1 MYIKRF
7 RGWGLLFIYAA
18 LVGGFFYQTI
28 VYRKLPVPSD
38 TLVGLYHP
46 WRDMYVGSNPRG
58 VPFKNF
64 LITDPVRQQIP
75 WRKISIAS
83 WKTWHM
89 PGWNPYTYMGV
100 PLDANIQAAPF
111 YPLNILF
118 IVLNFPVAWTL
129 LIVLQ
134 PFLAGVF
141 MYVYLKRQGLADMS
155 AGIGSIAWSF
165 SGFSISWMTWGTIM
179 HAALWLPLMLV
190 SIDELIV
197 SRKKTPEY
205 VWWSFVLMIGMAMTV
220 LGGHIQVA
228 AYTLFL
234 SIMYFAYKVGKSS
247 LWISI
252 ACAVS
257 AGLVALALTAV
268 QWIPLTRFIA
278 ESGRAGSFEAWKQA
292 GWFLPM
298 PHLLQ
303 FFVPDFFGNPA
314 TLNYWGEWNYGEF
327 IGYIGVLPMI
337 FAGSVLLIGGT
348 PRFFAVSAA
357 IALGLMMSNPVSR
370 LPFLLHIP
378 VLSVLQPTRLM
389 VIVDFS
395 LAVLAAVGYDRS
407 LRGEKVSLK
416 MSAGIFGLGIIGLWI
431 YVLCVRFFVHDVQM
445 LEHIAVATRNLIVPT
460 FLMSVCVAWV
470 FIYPYIKKRSVKT
483 AAAAVV
489 LVVILF
495 DLYRFGW
502 KYTPFTPTEF
512 FFPRTKVITFL
523 EHQPKP
529 FRIMSLDDRI
539 LPPNVSSYYGIE
551 SVEGYDPITPLQYDT
566 FLSASERGN
575 ADTGI
580 LSRFNR
586 IYTAHNIDSVLL
598 PYFNVKYILSLTDI
612 KRPFLKEVLREGE
625 TRVYEYINH
634 LPRVY
639 FPDITARVNTANEEL
654 SLLFSTTGSVGTVGR
669 FVHIMNIPR
678 AGDEIA
684 EVKEYSSDRIRVHA
698 QTSSERLLIV
708 LNQYDRRWNVTVDGK
723 PGSVVRAN
731 YLFMGVVVPAGSH
744 DIILSYR

>member
-1 MYIKRF
+1 MHIKRF
-7 RGWGLLFIYAA
+7 RGWGLLFVYAV

-28 VYRKLPVPSD
+28 VHRKLPVPSD

-46 WRDMYVGSNPRG
+46 WRDMYAGSYPRG

-83 WKTWHM
+83 WKNGHI
-89 PGWNPYTYMGV
+89 PAWNPYTFMGV

-111 YPLNILF
+111 YPLNIIF
-118 IVLNFPVAWTL
+118 MVLNFPVAWTL

-141 MYVYLKRQGLADMS
+141 MYMYLKRQGLADMS

-165 SGFSISWMTWGTIM
+165 SGFSVSWMTWGTIM
-179 HAALWLPLMLV
+179 HAALWLPLMLI
-190 SIDELIV
+190 SIDELTD
-197 SRKKTPEY
+197 SHKKIPEY
-205 VWWSFVLMIGMAMTV
+205 IRWSVVLVIGMVMTI

-228 AYTLFL
+228 AYIIFL
-234 SIMYFAYKVGKSS
+234 SIMYFAYKAGKPT

-252 ACAVS
+252 GCAIS
-257 AGLVALALTAV
+257 AGLAALALTAV
-268 QWIPLTRFIA
+268 QWIPLIRFIA
-278 ESGRAGSFEAWKQA
+278 ESGRAGSFEAWKHA
-292 GWFLPM
+292 GWFLPL
-298 PHLLQ
+298 PHIAQ

-327 IGYIGVLPMI
+327 IGYIGVLPI
-337 FAGSVLLIGGT
+337 VFAGSVLFMGGM

-357 IALGLMMSNPVSR
+357 IALGLMMSNPISR
-370 LPFLLHIP
+370 LPFLLHVP

-395 LAVLAAVGYDRS
+395 LAVLAAIGYDRS
-407 LRGEKVSLK
+407 LKGGKISLK
-416 MSAGIFGLGIIGLWI
+416 MSACIFSLGIIGLWA
-431 YVLCVRFFVHDVQM
+431 YVLFARFFVHDLQL
-445 LEHIAVATRNLIVPT
+445 LEHIAVAKRNLIMPT
-460 FLMSVCVAWV
+460 FLIGVCAAWV

-483 AAAAVV
+483 AAAIVV
-489 LVVILF
+489 FVVILF

-502 KYTPFTPTEF
+502 KYTPFTPSEF

-523 EHQPKP
+523 EQQPKP

-539 LPPNVSSYYGIE
+539 LPPNASSYYGIE
-551 SVEGYDPITPLQYDT
+551 SVEGYDPITPLQYDR

-575 ADTGI
+575 ADMGI
-580 LSRFNR
+580 PSGFNR
-586 IYTAHNIDSVLL
+586 IYTAHNIDSILL
-598 PYFNVKYILSLTDI
+598 PYFNVKYVLSLTDV
-612 KRPFLKEVLREGE
+612 KRPFLKEVFREGE
-625 TRVYEYINH
+625 TRVYEYTKQ

-639 FPDITARVNTANEEL
+639 FPDTTVRVNTVNDEL
-654 SLLFSTTGSVGTVGR
+654 SSLFSVSGSVGTVGS
-669 FVHIMNIPR
+669 FVHIINIPR
-678 AGDEIA
+678 TGDEIA
-684 EVKEYSSDRIRVHA
+684 EVTEYLPDQIRVHA

-708 LNQYDRRWNVTVDGK
+708 LNQYDRRWKVTVDGK
-723 PGSVVRAN
+723 PGTVIRTN
-731 YLFMGVVVPAGSH
+731 YLFMGVAVPAGSH
-744 DIILSYR
+744 DIILSYQ